1 MCARSSYIL
10 VSNHGAR
17 CYTGAVLQHAYL
29 LDGLADHVD
38 ACFLKCLSSTGVIR
52 AQCPCYVY
60 PAPSTC
66 FTLCTVLPPLQPGN
80 SSDDD
85 YAKVLEYSYL
95 FYEAQ
100 QSGVLPSWNR
110 LLYGSTGPY
119 GTGYRKNAHT
129 NENVNGVSLAGGWY
143 DAGGE

>member
-1 MCARSSYIL
+1 MIIPTNTADVTHCN
-10 VSNHGAR
+10 VP
-17 CYTGAVLQHAYL
+17 CVL
-29 LDGLADHVD
+29 
-38 ACFLKCLSSTGVIR
+38 LS
-52 AQCPCYVY
+52 
-60 PAPSTC
+60 
-66 FTLCTVLPPLQPGN
+66 LQPSN

-110 LLYGSTGPY
+110 LLYGTTGPY

-129 NENVNGVSLAGGWY
+129 NENVNGLSLAGGWY
-143 DAGGE
+143 DAGGKGISHL